1 MKGDRG
7 RRVQKRGPRGEVS
20 MCLRARGH
28 RKEEGTGGRKRKVW
42 KGEWAER
49 RAQRQLPLP
58 SFEWRQPL
66 KHEPVWTRDERKKGR
81 EGGVS
86 DCA

>member
-42 KGEWAER
+42 KGEGAGEARSEAAAVALLRVAPALEARACVDAR
-49 RAQRQLPLP
+49 R
-58 SFEWRQPL
+58 E
-66 KHEPVWTRDERKKGR
+66 EERKGR
-81 EGGVS
+81 RS
-86 DCA
+86 